1 MNTRACKID
10 MVKIVSV
17 DCMLTVNV
25 GLLEAQPD
33 LEEIRKRRGRGSVHK
48 IVL

>member
-1 MNTRACKID
+1 MNTGACKID
-10 MVKIVSV
+10 MVKIISV
-17 DCMLTVNV
+17 DCVLTVNV
-25 GLLEAQPD
+25 GLEAQPD